1 LTLLSW
7 LLLALAFWFLM
18 IGFDL
23 GLSPLAGLLV
33 VIATGLAFIIPAAP
47 AAVGVFEAAGLAVTS
62 AYGVARSQ
70 ALAYVLVLHVLNF
83 APFILAGL
91 LILAADARAS
101 RVSPVPAARLR
112 SGD

>member
-1 LTLLSW
+1 
-7 LLLALAFWFLM
+7 
-18 IGFDL
+18 
-23 GLSPLAGLLV
+23 V

-62 AYGVARSQ
+62 AYGVPRSH

-101 RVSPVPAARLR
+101 RVSTAPAARLG